1 MALPSIEVKVTA
13 DTSKAQSGLAG
24 VERSID
30 DVTAAQKRANTSNA
44 AFERGMSR
52 AGRGAGNLSY
62 QVRNASFQVADF
74 AVQVQSGQAVSI
86 ALAQQLP
93 QLIGS
98 FGTLGAVLSAV
109 IPIGIAVGLG
119 MKAMADS
126 GRDVTRVLGT
136 LEPLAQGISTAMGRI
151 GEILI
156 DVAELVINN
165 LDRIITI
172 AATAAA
178 FFAGRWVAAFIA
190 ARVATFSLSTA
201 LVALRGALIR
211 TGFGALIV
219 AAGELV
225 FQFTRL
231 VQAAGSFGE
240 AMSLLAAVGAEVWQR
255 LKDITGAGIDY
266 MIGKFQLMSSAFINQ
281 LAQMGAAASDFF
293 FNMGQGM
300 ANIPGMGG
308 ASAGMLDLAANVGS
322 AAGGL
327 SSTAM
332 DLFKRGNA
340 NVASG
345 SQDFGP
351 LKSIQKIRDLLAS
364 MKEEN
369 LSLDGILFGGDG
381 EEDDGG
387 GSSKDK
393 AAKKLDEKLTAQEE
407 RIKSFF
413 DRIKALT
420 VGGLSDKLGAW
431 GDYFSGL
438 VALTGTQNEK
448 LLRVAKTA
456 KAGQALVDAW
466 AAYNQVLADPSFI
479 GRPWARVA
487 AAGQVLAAG
496 LGAVSAIKGVS
507 SGGGSAGSSGS
518 SSASSSSSSSSSSS
532 GGSSPLMVG
541 WNATNPNDLITV
553 GMAQKMFEMISD
565 EAGDRGFT
573 IMRTA

>member
-44 AFERGMSR
+44 AFERSM
-52 AGRGAGNLSY
+52 GRVATGSGAMQMGI
-62 QVRNASFQVADF
+62 RNASFQISDF
-74 AVQVQSGQAVSI
+74 AVQVQSGTSAST

-93 QLIGS
+93 QLIGG

-126 GRDVTRVLGT
+126 GRDVTSVFGT

-332 DLFKRGNA
+332 DLFNRGNA

-351 LKSIQKIRDLLAS
+351 LKSVQKIRDLLAG

-381 EEDDGG
+381 EEDGGG

-438 VALTGTQNEK
+438 VNLTGTQNEK
-448 LLRVAKTA
+448 LLRIAKTA